1 VAARGGKIVIWRA
14 QNERIVVTAAEQ
26 RHIDAL
32 ALERG
37 AAPDDLIESAGKAAA
52 EWILDHAAV
61 QRAAV
66 VAGPGGN
73 GADALVVARRLLA
86 AGRDVR
92 AFLFGPSGPV
102 SESVN
107 RALRRLQAAG
117 GSATAVDGTDLGPLE
132 RAAGWANVAIDGLY
146 GSGLSRPLEGAA
158 VGIVDL
164 LNRAQVLTIS
174 LDVPSG
180 IQADAGDVPGP
191 AVKADVTLAMEFLK
205 PAHFLFP
212 ASGLCGNVVVV
223 SVDYAPDA
231 LADVMP
237 WARVLDRAGARRRLP
252 PRSPTGHK
260 GTFGHGLLLA
270 GSRGMVGAALLAGR
284 SALRAGLGL
293 LTIGIPASLAATVHS
308 ALPEALVVPLAEED
322 GCLVPDA
329 VAQLEPSFGH
339 VDVLAIG
346 PGLSRSE
353 GTCEAVCA
361 TLEAYDGPVVVDA
374 DALYAT
380 SQRPETLAA
389 LAGRAILTPHPGEL
403 AFFTGASATEIDRRR
418 VEEAAR
424 FAVGHGVITILKGRP
439 TVIAFPG
446 GARYLNPTGNAGLAT
461 GGSGD
466 VLTGLLAGLLAGG
479 ATLEDAALVGPYVH
493 GAAAEIFSLDRSER
507 SLVPSDIVELL
518 PRAFRE
524 IERCA

>member
-1 VAARGGKIVIWRA
+1 MIWRA
-14 QNERIVVTAAEQ
+14 QDERIVVTAAEQ
-26 RHIDAL
+26 RRIDAL
-32 ALERG
+32 ARAGGMDVDE
-37 AAPDDLIESAGKAAA
+37 LIESAGQAAA
-52 EWILDHAAV
+52 EWILDHATA

-73 GADALVVARRLLA
+73 GADALVVARQLLA
-86 AGRDVR
+86 AGTDVQ
-92 AFLFGPSGPV
+92 AFLFAPSGPV
-102 SESVN
+102 SEPVK
-107 RALRRLQAAG
+107 RALRRLQSAG
-117 GSATAVDGTDLGPLE
+117 GGATAIDGIDLGPLA
-132 RAAGWANVAIDGLY
+132 RALGWANVAIDGLY

-158 VGIVDL
+158 AGVVDL
-164 LNRAQVLTIS
+164 LNRSPVLTIS

-180 IQADAGDVPGP
+180 LAADIGVVPGP

-205 PAHFLFP
+205 PAHLFFP
-212 ASGLCGNVVVV
+212 ASGLCGNVVVITV
-223 SVDYAPDA
+223 EYPPDA
-231 LADVMP
+231 LAEVMP
-237 WARVLDRAGARRRLP
+237 WAHVLDRAGAGRRLP
-252 PRSPTGHK
+252 PRPPTGHK
-260 GTFGHGLLLA
+260 GTFGHVLLLA
-270 GSRGMVGAALLAGR
+270 GSQGMVGAAILAGR

-293 LTIGIPASLAATVHS
+293 LTIGIPASLAATVHA
-308 ALPEALVVPLAEED
+308 ALPEAIVVVLAEKS

-329 VAQLEPSFGH
+329 VAQLVASFGR

-361 TLEAYDGPVVVDA
+361 ALEAYSGPVVVDA
-374 DALYAT
+374 DALYAL
-380 SQRPETLAA
+380 SRHREALET

-403 AFFTGASATEIDRRR
+403 AFFTGASATEIDGRR

-493 GAAAEIFSLDRSER
+493 GVAAELFSLDRSER

-524 IERCA
+524 IERCV

>member
-1 VAARGGKIVIWRA
+1 VIGRA

-26 RHIDAL
+26 RRIDAL
-32 ALERG
+32 ALEHG
-37 AAPDDLIESAGKAAA
+37 AAPADLIESAGTAAA
-52 EWILDHAAV
+52 EWTLDHSTA
-61 QRAAV
+61 QRAVV

-92 AFLFGPSGPV
+92 AFLFTPSGPV
-102 SESVN
+102 SESVE
-107 RALRRLQAAG
+107 RALGRLQAAG
-117 GSATAVDGTDLGPLE
+117 GSATAIDGMDLGPLE
-132 RAAGWANVAIDGLY
+132 RAIGWASVAIDGLY
-146 GSGLSRPLEGAA
+146 GSGLTRSLEGRAA
-158 VGIVDL
+158 GIVDL
-164 LNRAQVLTIS
+164 LNRGQVLTIS

-180 IQADAGDVPGP
+180 IQADVGDVPGP

-205 PAHFLFP
+205 PAHLLFP
-212 ASGLCGNVVVV
+212 ASGLCGNVAVV
-223 SVDYAPDA
+223 SVDYPPGA
-231 LADVMP
+231 LAGVMP
-237 WARVLDRAGARRRLP
+237 WARVLDRAGVKRRLP
-252 PRSPTGHK
+252 PRPPTGHK

-270 GSRGMVGAALLAGR
+270 GSRGMVGAAILAGR

-293 LTIGIPASLAATVHS
+293 LTIGIPASLAATVHA
-308 ALPEALVVPLAEED
+308 ALPEALVIPLAEED

-329 VAQLEPSFGH
+329 VAQLAASFGR
-339 VDVLAIG
+339 VDVLAVG

-361 TLEAYDGPVVVDA
+361 ALEAYSGPVVVDA

-380 SQRPETLAA
+380 SQRPETLAT

-403 AFFTGASATEIDRRR
+403 AFLTGVPAADIDGQR
-418 VEEAAR
+418 VEEATR

-439 TVIAFPG
+439 TVIAFPR
-446 GARYLNPTGNAGLAT
+446 GARYLNRTGNAGLAT

-466 VLTGLLAGLLAGG
+466 VLTGLLVGLVAGG

-493 GAAAEIFSLDRSER
+493 GAAAELFSLDRSER